1 MKELL
6 EHTQGTYMIFVL
18 DALDKPKSVRALRLC
33 MEWQPLLEE
42 MGVPAYIVSPSNT
55 ELYSIPYFQLY
66 SDVDQS
72 MCHRFGAIRI
82 KSIYGKPR
90 ECIQGTIVVMQDQ
103 KVVHINHRVNKKA
116 MRSACICALK
126 KRYQELLKKVQKII

>member
-42 MGVPAYIVSPSNT
+42 MGVPAYIVSPCNT

-103 KVVHINHRVNKKA
+103 KVV
-116 MRSACICALK
+116 
-126 KRYQELLKKVQKII
+126 YQSSCE